1 MELKKSVVKGMAWTF
16 IEKAATTVFQMLV
29 GLVLM
34 NFLFPN
40 DYGILQILVVFTTIC
55 SVFVDSGFSAA
66 IIRRREGEVTQREY
80 SAVFLFNVS
89 TAVLL
94 YFALLALTPFLASYY
109 NAPVMLKLA
118 PVLFLLVPVNSFSNI
133 QNTVLTRHFD
143 FKTISKYTMWA
154 TLAGSCVAVVMAVM
168 GCGIWS
174 LLGQR
179 LVTPAVKSV
188 LLWIGGHWRP
198 SGRLSFAPLRSMTGY
213 GSRLLLS
220 DLTNAIY
227 SNISELFIGRMY
239 TKDALGYYN
248 RGKQYKD
255 MPVGAV
261 ISSVQSVTFP
271 ALSQHQDNAPKM
283 SLTAHQVTVV
293 MNFLIYPVMIGLIAV
308 ADDFIRVFLP
318 DRWLPVI
325 PYFRILC
332 ISGLFAPLSVVSY
345 NILKIKSDGKMIF
358 KLEIVKK
365 IIATIILV
373 VTIPISV
380 KAIAWGQTAVFFTDA
395 LINMFGAGHFIR
407 WTWWGNLKA
416 VMPYAVSSLVMAA
429 VVFAVHYLLIAFVPL
444 FFVLTAEVLVG
455 GGAYILLSALFKPE
469 GWREM
474 KIVLQQFMKK
484 K

>member
-1 MELKKSVVKGMAWTF
+1 MELKKNVVNGMAWTF

-34 NFLFPN
+34 NYLFPN

-66 IIRRREGEVTQREY
+66 LIRRKDVEQSEY

-89 TAVLL
+89 TAILL
-94 YFALLALTPFLASYY
+94 YFVLLALTPVLAGYY
-109 NAPVMLKLA
+109 NAPVMRQIA
-118 PVLFLLVPVNSFSNI
+118 PVLFLLVPINSLSNI
-133 QNTVLTRHFD
+133 QNTILTRRFD

-154 TLAGSCVAVVMAVM
+154 TLAGSCAAVVMAVL

-179 LVTPAVKSV
+179 LITPAIKSV
-188 LLWIGGHWRP
+188 LLWVGGHWRP
-198 SGRLSFAPLRSMTGY
+198 SGRPTFAPLRSMAGY

-220 DLTNAIY
+220 DLTNAVY
-227 SNISELFIGRMY
+227 SNISELFIGKMY

-255 MPVGAV
+255 MPVSAV
-261 ISSVQSVTFP
+261 ISSIQNVTFP
-271 ALSQHQDNAPKM
+271 ALSKHQDDADKM
-283 SLTAHQVTVV
+283 RLTAHQVTVV

-308 ADDFIRVFLP
+308 VGDFIRVFLP
-318 DRWLPVI
+318 ERWLPVI

-358 KLEIVKK
+358 RLEIVKK

-373 VTIPISV
+373 ITIPISV
-380 KAIAWGQTAVFFTDA
+380 KAIAWGQTIIFFTDA
-395 LINMFGAGHFIR
+395 CINMFGAGRYIR
-407 WTWWGNLKA
+407 WTMWDNVKGIVPYVGSSVVMFGA
-416 VMPYAVSSLVMAA
+416 VYGVDAL
-429 VVFAVHYLLIAFVPL
+429 FASCLPL
-444 FFVLTAEVLVG
+444 FLLLVVKVVVG
-455 GGAYILLSALFKPE
+455 IGVYVLLSAFFKPE

-474 KIVLQQFMKK
+474 KIVVGQMGKK
-484 K
+484 R